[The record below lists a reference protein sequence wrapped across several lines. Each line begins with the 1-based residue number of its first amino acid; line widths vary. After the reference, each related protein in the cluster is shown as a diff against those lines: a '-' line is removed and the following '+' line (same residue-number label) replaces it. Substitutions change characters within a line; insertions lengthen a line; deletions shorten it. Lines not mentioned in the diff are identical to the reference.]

1 MHVFFEFLHHHLYKK
16 RRIRMEIRQQIKQLY
31 QLYSFELLADQKEYM
46 VFTRPEGYF
55 CNAEILWLKHSG
67 NVDAIRQDYEKTGYS
82 VKVTYFSSLEET
94 HIGLFKGFF
103 SQRNIA
109 ARLLNEYNE
118 YRNKQ
123 ENRLGGRQ
131 YRFIPCRFIGNEN
144 GIGTDVISNIY
155 HQLFEPGPQLIIVEA
170 AAGYGKTS
178 ISYELIR
185 KLGECP
191 NETAPLMTELSKNR
205 RANIFKYV
213 LLSEINAKFLGLS
226 AELVD
231 YEIREG
237 RVPLIIDGFDELLS
251 KKVPTNESPA
261 VEDTEA
267 AKTMFSTI
275 AQLLSCGSQAKIV
288 LTSRKSSIFAG
299 KLFEDWSDKWLPN
312 CEITRIQVFPPN
324 VEDWLSA
331 DQLAILREKQIRL
344 DDISNPTLLNFLS
357 SKQPDDIRKQINSIE
372 DILDEYFR
380 ILLEREKERQALP
393 LTVDEQRSIMQN
405 VALYMVAW
413 DESSFSFDDIKALL
427 GLIIEDSLVTYLSR
441 YETIVDISEVPS
453 EDEYLAK
460 LSHHA
465 LLDRIPNTA
474 NLIGFI
480 NDFIFGFMI
489 AEGIMRSNQDIVTIA
504 DIKEKY
510 WELMITSYS
519 VCCEKNRYA
528 LYEVMERS
536 GLKFSSTM
544 QLNADVL
551 LLHQL
556 RHKFEGH
563 YFESFHFSSDLI
575 IHPDRF
581 SNCSFS
587 YCVFKGCKIYSDAFD
602 NCQFFG
608 CQFYNVEIVSSPV
621 KNCHLI
627 FSNCTGEQL
636 LSTSANREP
645 VVVAVDAE
653 LLFEKK
659 VLEQYWRPGSDHADR
674 RRLYDTLFRGN
685 NQQDYSVISEA
696 IDRLL
701 NRGILI
707 PKNNCIELNF
717 AMMAEIKQILGR

>member
-1 MHVFFEFLHHHLYKK
+1 MDERQEIK
-16 RRIRMEIRQQIKQLY
+16 RLY
-31 QLYSFELLADQKEYM
+31 QLYSFELLADEKEYM
-46 VFTRPEGYF
+46 VFTRAEGYF
-55 CNAEILWLKHSG
+55 CNAEILWLKKSG
-67 NVDAIRQDYEKTGYS
+67 NVDIVRQEYEKIGYS
-82 VKVTYFSSLEET
+82 VKISLFSSIEET
-94 HIGLFKGFF
+94 HIGLFTGFF

-123 ENRLGGRQ
+123 EKRLGGGS
-131 YRFIPCRFIGNEN
+131 YHFIPCRFIGNKNE
-144 GIGTDVISNIY
+144 IGTDVISHIY
-155 HQLFEPGPQLIIVEA
+155 NQLFQPGPQLIIVEA

-178 ISYELIR
+178 ISYEVI
-185 KLGECP
+185 KQLGQCP
-191 NETAPLMTELSKNR
+191 NETAPLITELSKNR
-205 RANIFKYV
+205 RATIFKYV

-226 AELVD
+226 AELVE

-251 KKVPTNESPA
+251 KKVPTNEFSA
-261 VEDTEA
+261 TEDTET

-275 AQLLSCGSQAKIV
+275 AQLLGNGSHAKIV

-324 VEDWLSA
+324 VADWLTA
-331 DQLAILREKQIRL
+331 EQLAVLQEKQIRL
-344 DDISNPTLLNFLS
+344 DNISNPTLLNFLS
-357 SKQPDDIRKQINSIE
+357 SKKPEEIRKQFNNIE

-393 LTVDEQRSIMQN
+393 LTVDEQRTIMQK

-413 DESSFSFDDIKALL
+413 DESSFSFDDIKTLL
-427 GLIIEDSLVTYLSR
+427 GLIIEENLDIYLSR
-441 YETIVDISEVPS
+441 YETVVDVSEVPS

-480 NDFIFGFMI
+480 NDFILGFLI
-489 AEGIMRSNQDIVTIA
+489 AEGIVHSEQDIVPISE
-504 DIKEKY
+504 IKDKY

-519 VCCEKNRYA
+519 VCCEESRHQ
-528 LYEVMERS
+528 LYQIMEQS
-536 GLKFSSTM
+536 GLKFSSAM
-544 QLNADVL
+544 RLNADVL
-551 LLHQL
+551 LLHCL
-556 RHKFEGH
+556 KHKYEGD
-563 YFESFHFSSDLI
+563 YFESFHFSSDLV

-587 YCVFKGCKIYSDAFD
+587 YCVFNGCQIYSDAFE
-602 NCQFFG
+602 NCQFYG
-608 CQFYNVEIVSSPV
+608 CQFYNIDIIPSPV

-627 FSNCTGEQL
+627 FSSCVGEEMINVV
-636 LSTSANREP
+636 ANRDP
-645 VVVAVDAE
+645 VIVKVDEE

-685 NQQDYSVISEA
+685 NQQDYEEISAA
-696 IDRLL
+696 IERLHT
-701 NRGILI
+701 REILI
-707 PKNNCIELNF
+707 QKNNCIELNF
-717 AMMAEIKQILGR
+717 AMMSEIKQILGR